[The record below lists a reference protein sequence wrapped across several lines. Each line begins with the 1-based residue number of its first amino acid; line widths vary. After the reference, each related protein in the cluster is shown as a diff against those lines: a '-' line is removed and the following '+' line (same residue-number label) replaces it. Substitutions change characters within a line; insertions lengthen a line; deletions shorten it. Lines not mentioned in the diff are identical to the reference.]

1 MLHVDTNS
9 STSSSLLT
17 EFGNN
22 MSFEAK
28 EEGKIALQLLKRAC
42 RDCKCA
48 LDRIKN
54 VNTNVNVNNNKDLE
68 SVSVLFAF
76 CV

>member
-1 MLHVDTNS
+1 MLCVDANS

-17 EFGNN
+17 EFGN
-22 MSFEAK
+22 SISHEAK
-28 EEGKIALQLLKRAC
+28 EEGKIVLQLLKRVC

-54 VNTNVNVNNNKDLE
+54 TNANANVNNNKDLE
-68 SVSVLFAF
+68 NVSVLFVF

>member
-1 MLHVDTNS
+1 MSCVDANS

-22 MSFEAK
+22 VSHEAK
-28 EEGKIALQLLKRAC
+28 EEGKIVLQLLQRLF

-48 LDRIKN
+48 LDRIKI
-54 VNTNVNVNNNKDLE
+54 VTLLLILMLITIKI
-68 SVSVLFAF
+68 
-76 CV
+76 

>member
-1 MLHVDTNS
+1 
-9 STSSSLLT
+9 
-17 EFGNN
+17 
-22 MSFEAK
+22 MSHEAK
-28 EEGKIALQLLKRAC
+28 EEGKISLQLLKRVC

-54 VNTNVNVNNNKDLE
+54 ANANVNDNKDLE
-68 SVSVLFAF
+68 NVSVLFLF

>member
-1 MLHVDTNS
+1 M
-9 STSSSLLT
+9 LT

-22 MSFEAK
+22 VSHEAK
-28 EEGKIALQLLKRAC
+28 EESKIALQLLKRAC

-54 VNTNVNVNNNKDLE
+54 TNTNANVNNNKDLE
-68 SVSVLFAF
+68 NVSELFVF